1 MKGFF
6 RLYLRAQRRGMLFWG
21 FCCLIFTVS
30 FALYGLPLGAVL
42 YPAALCAAAG
52 GIILL
57 LSLRKSRAVCQELS
71 LMQHHPADL
80 PDELPAAQSPQEQAY
95 QALLLAL
102 HADRQKLKS
111 NMNARYHD
119 MTEYYTV
126 WAHQIKTPIAAI
138 RLALQNEDT
147 PLSRRLTGEVGRV
160 EQYVQMALTYLRLGS
175 DSSDV
180 LAPKEGTLLAL
191 LPEELRAVMKP
202 CTKYTDNTGNSMEA
216 AAVTAT
222 QEWLF
227 LLSEW
232 EYYGARTMANEG
244 EQSFQQQYAYY
255 AAGGSPAKMRHN
267 RTTATARDW
276 CRSPAAGW
284 AGFCH
289 AGGACCRLFTH
300 GRGYPGKK
308 DPAGLHRQGLFLL
321 IPIGGGRRYTSR
333 RSTR

>member
-1 MKGFF
+1 MLESIIDIV
-6 RLYLRAQRRGMLFWG
+6 RRAGELVRSASDV
-21 FCCLIFTVS
+21 T
-30 FALYGLPLGAVL
+30 
-42 YPAALCAAAG
+42 AATHEKNG
-52 GIILL
+52 
-57 LSLRKSRAVCQELS
+57 
-71 LMQHHPADL
+71 PADL
-80 PDELPAAQSPQEQAY
+80 VTEDDLAVQRFLRQE
-95 QALLLAL
+95 
-102 HADRQKLKS
+102 
-111 NMNARYHD
+111 
-119 MTEYYTV
+119 
-126 WAHQIKTPIAAI
+126 
-138 RLALQNEDT
+138 
-147 PLSRRLTGEVGRV
+147 
-160 EQYVQMALTYLRLGS
+160 
-175 DSSDV
+175 
-180 LAPKEGTLLAL
+180 LLAL

-289 AGGACCRLFTH
+289 VNKDGTAYYEAPNADLGIAPAFVLGA
-300 GRGYPGKK
+300 
-308 DPAGLHRQGLFLL
+308 
-321 IPIGGGRRYTSR
+321 
-333 RSTR
+333 